1 MHKELVLFIIGAC
14 AVFCGCLLPKRWL
27 PALPNDKLL
36 HFAAF
41 GGLTLL
47 AGRMAE
53 SKMELIA
60 WLAGLLLA
68 GLIIEGLQ
76 SRVPGRAFCW
86 RDMAA
91 NTAGVFLAS
100 LGAKALI
107 GI

>member
-1 MHKELVLFIIGAC
+1 MHKELILFIAAAC

-41 GGLTLL
+41 GVLALL
-47 AGRMAE
+47 AGRMADT
-53 SKMELIA
+53 KTELIA

-76 SRVPGRAFCW
+76 SHVPGRAFCW

-91 NTAGVFLAS
+91 NTAGVFLAL
-100 LGAKALI
+100 LGARALI
-107 GI
+107 GV